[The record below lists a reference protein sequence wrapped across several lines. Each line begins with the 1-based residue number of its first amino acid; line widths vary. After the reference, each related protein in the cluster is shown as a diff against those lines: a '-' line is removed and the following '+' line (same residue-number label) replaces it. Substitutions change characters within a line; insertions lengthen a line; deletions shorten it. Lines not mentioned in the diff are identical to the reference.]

1 MILSMTGFGKAN
13 MQYNNTTY
21 TVEVRSLNSKS
32 TDIRIKLPSGMSD
45 KEVQIRKIVTD
56 SAVRGRIELFLSTDS
71 NEAIAA
77 ESLNKPLFKMY
88 YNQLNALKEELKA
101 GESDLI
107 AAVMRIPN
115 VVQESASQVS
125 EEEWAEIEILILNA
139 LKEMRN
145 YRIAEGKE
153 LARDLGSRVNIIESF
168 LPKITP
174 FEQARILKQKDKLR
188 KSLEEYQMSDKVDQ
202 NRFEQ
207 ELIYYLEKIDI
218 TEEKIRLAQH
228 CQYFK
233 EQLMNDNEQ
242 VGKILA
248 FISQEMGREINT
260 LGSKAQ
266 DFDIQQIVVIMKDE
280 LEKVKEQLANIL

>member
-1 MILSMTGFGKAN
+1 MILSMTGFGRAN

-56 SAVRGRIELFLSTDS
+56 SAIRGRIELFLFTDS

-115 VVQESASQVS
+115 IVQESASQVS
-125 EEEWAEIEILILNA
+125 EEEWTEIEILILNA

-145 YRIAEGKE
+145 YRIDEGKV